1 MKKVLLGAVVLG
13 VAFTG
18 SASAGQSDDTAAR
31 LTAIEKENAAIR
43 KENAALI
50 ENKRL
55 HDQNGVL
62 KTSSAQPLAP
72 AVAVPAAPVAAA
84 AAAEETGTWAS
95 MKKKFSSVFSS
106 EQKPNEKSVFDSY
119 AADLPVKAIAP
130 PRPGVITFWAQGGA
144 IWTGGDPVFAD
155 FNLINPTNIF
165 GLFGANN
172 SAVPAHFQL
181 DPKIGWEAAVGFDYR
196 FANSPWHAS
205 MQFRYGEGGRTNGS
219 AATSG
224 QLPASILA
232 LINGPNANNPITAIG
247 GSEQV
252 NVSYRETHW
261 LADAAVGY

>member
-1 MKKVLLGAVVLG
+1 MKKVLLGAMVLG

-55 HDQNGVL
+55 HDQNGML
-62 KTSSAQPLAP
+62 KTSSVREPQPLAP

-84 AAAEETGTWAS
+84 AAAEEAGTWAT

-119 AADLPVKAIAP
+119 AADLPVKAVAP
-130 PRPGVITFWAQGGA
+130 PRPGVITFWGQGGA

-165 GLFGANN
+165 GLLGVRN
-172 SAVPAHFQL
+172 SGVPAHFQL

-205 MQFRYGEGGRTNGS
+205 MQFRYGEGGRTDGS

-224 QLPASILA
+224 QLPASIIA
-232 LINGPNANNPITAIG
+232 LLNI
-247 GSEQV
+247 
-252 NVSYRETHW
+252 
-261 LADAAVGY
+261 